1 MEQVK
6 ASVGEKAPGAEAR
19 VSFRCG
25 TCHAQY
31 PYTQKAAEVAH
42 IEERP
47 CVWGGCSGT
56 AAKVAV
62 KG

>member
-6 ASVGEKAPGAEAR
+6 SSVGEKAPGAEAR

-25 TCHAQY
+25 TCHVQY

-47 CVWGGCSGT
+47 CV
-56 AAKVAV
+56 
-62 KG
+62 